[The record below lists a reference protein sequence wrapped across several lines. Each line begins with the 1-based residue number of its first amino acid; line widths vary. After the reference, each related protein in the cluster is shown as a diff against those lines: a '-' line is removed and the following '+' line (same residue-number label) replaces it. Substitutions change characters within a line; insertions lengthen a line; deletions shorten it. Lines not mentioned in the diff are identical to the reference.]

1 MGKGQLA
8 TTGERNIAM
17 EASTATPT
25 TRTTT
30 TRSAFPLKFV
40 LIAFAFTWVFWGL
53 TVLEGRGLISSL
65 PVPAL
70 FLGAFGPMVAAVVLT
85 AHEGGRAGLR
95 SLLSRV
101 VRWRVAP
108 LWYGVVLLGPIVL
121 QLLAMALNVLLGG
134 PPPDPLAMIGVL
146 PTVLALS
153 VYMLIQVG
161 IGEEIGWRGYA
172 LPKLQAGYSA
182 LISSLIVG
190 VLWALWHLPLFFNPA
205 TGYYITPFWV
215 FLVFLL
221 PFAILY
227 TWVFNSTGGS
237 VLMVMIL
244 HAVVN
249 ASSTPLWRS
258 IPEYSTMESTTTAFI
273 TYNYLL
279 QAAVL
284 WVGAIVVVLIYGATN
299 LSRRSKQLLANAG
312 GESHPRVQ

>member
-1 MGKGQLA
+1 MA
-8 TTGERNIAM
+8 TTT
-17 EASTATPT
+17 SATPT
-25 TRTTT
+25 THTTM
-30 TRSAFPLKFV
+30 TRAFPLKFV
-40 LIAFAFTWVFWGL
+40 LIAFAFTWAFWL
-53 TVLEGRGLISSL
+53 LAALEARGLISSL

-70 FLGAFGPMVAAVVLT
+70 VLGAFGPMLAAVVLT
-85 AHEGGRAGLR
+85 AQESGRAGLR
-95 SLLSRV
+95 SLLGRV

-108 LWYGVVLLGPIVL
+108 VWYGVALLGPIVL

-134 PPPDPLAMIGVL
+134 PLPDPLAMIGTL
-146 PTVLALS
+146 PTVLVIS

-182 LISSLIVG
+182 LVSSLILG

-205 TGYYITPFWV
+205 TGYYFTPFWV
-215 FLVFLL
+215 YLVFLL
-221 PFAILY
+221 PLPIVY
-227 TWVFNSTGGS
+227 TWIFNSTGGS
-237 VLMVMIL
+237 VLIVMIL
-244 HAVVN
+244 HAVMN

-284 WVGAIVVVLIYGATN
+284 WVGAIVVVLVYGASN
-299 LSRRSKQLLANAG
+299 LSRKPKQVLPVATSG
-312 GESHPRVQ
+312 DPQPRVQ